1 MQVKVFESPDMATG
15 LRMVRNELGA
25 DALILSTRSVRNSKL
40 GLLGKS
46 MLEITAAID
55 ESPPSS
61 NSAISSF
68 GTSTANHSVS
78 TPFYRK
84 SKVTNQNRSRKSDDL
99 FSLSPASQPRDIEI
113 SSDLL
118 EKNRVQQT
126 DGQHV
131 NSELDVLKSMIRSL
145 SEEVSRLKPANQPPA
160 TTEPTPA
167 NESEDD
173 FQGQVPENTLVK
185 MLQGYGISTET
196 ATIIADLA
204 GDSLSAE
211 ERSDTELLSTFFQEI
226 ASGFIHVS
234 PPDFEQ
240 QYSQARIAFV
250 GPTGVGKTTTLAKI
264 AALCIGK
271 FRKSVAL
278 ITIDTYRIAAVEQLK
293 VYGEIM
299 GLPVDVVLTPKQFR
313 EAIHNHRDK
322 DVILIDTAGRSPKD
336 KISIEELATFL
347 VEDLAIEKH
356 LVLSAGTRDSELI
369 ETISQFQKL
378 NLDRTIFTKIDECS
392 NLGVILNTQLK
403 NPTPLS
409 YITNGQRVPE
419 DILEIDREAVAR
431 LVIPPIQGSIS

>member
-1 MQVKVFESPDMATG
+1 MQVKVFESPNMATG
-15 LRMVRNELGA
+15 LKMVRNELGA

-61 NSAISSF
+61 KNDIGSF
-68 GTSTANHSVS
+68 GSSTANHSIS

-84 SKVTNQNRSRKSDDL
+84 SKVTNQNRSRKSDNL
-99 FSLSPASQPRDIEI
+99 FSLSPSSQPRDIEI

-118 EKNRVQQT
+118 DKNRAHQT

-131 NSELDVLKSMIRSL
+131 NSELDELKSMIRSL
-145 SEEVSRLKPANQPPA
+145 SEEVSRLKPVHQPSAA
-160 TTEPTPA
+160 TESTTA
-167 NESEDD
+167 KQSEDNV
-173 FQGQVPENTLVK
+173 QAHVPENTFVK
-185 MLQGYGISTET
+185 MLCGYGISPET
-196 ATIIADLA
+196 AAIIADLA
-204 GDSLSAE
+204 GDSLSEE

-226 ASGFIHVS
+226 AGGFIHVS

-240 QYSQARIAFV
+240 QNSQARIAFV

-264 AALCIGK
+264 AALCIGR

-313 EAIHNHRDK
+313 QAIHNHRDK

-347 VEDLAIEKH
+347 VDDLAIEKH
-356 LVLSAGTRDSELI
+356 LVLSAGTRDAELI

-378 NLDRTIFTKIDECS
+378 NLDRTVFTKIDECS

-431 LVIPPIQGSIS
+431 LVIPPIQGSTS